1 MGVVGGGDT
10 ELVSVYVD
18 NQKSHVSTLERVLT
32 SKKEGRLGSTLRWD
46 LPGGPV
52 LKTRHFHC
60 RGQGSIPG
68 QGTNIL
74 HAVWHGQR

>member
-32 SKKEGRLGSTLRWD
+32 NIEEGGKVRKHFEV
-46 LPGGPV
+46 GPPW
-52 LKTRHFHC
+52 R
-60 RGQGSIPG
+60 P
-68 QGTNIL
+68 N
-74 HAVWHGQR
+74 A